1 MKRLAIFLAALFA
14 LTATTD
20 ALSQA
25 KKKPERQAPKTSKSV
40 FAGEKYVAENWQD
53 FQQDTFTLTVAFPKQ
68 PDVSSRSDVDYTE
81 QGLVPIEITTVET
94 YLNKTYYLVNVRS
107 YPEGFL
113 GKRTDLAANFG
124 AWLKLG
130 ILRGISVLGERQV
143 YYDKYLMLEFLY
155 RPSDREIIVHRC
167 VVIGDRLYQMLIQFP
182 TDPKISP
189 EKAVEN
195 NASQIRRFFDSFHV
209 KIAQTTPNRSVG

>member
-1 MKRLAIFLAALFA
+1 MKGLAISLATLFA
-14 LTATTD
+14 LTAATD

-25 KKKPERQAPKTSKSV
+25 KKKPERQAPTTSKSV

-53 FQQDTFTLTVAFPKQ
+53 FQQDAFKLTVAFPKK
-68 PDVSSRSDVDYTE
+68 PDVSAKSDVDYTE
-81 QGLVPIEITTVET
+81 QGFVPIQVTTVET

-130 ILRGISVLGERQV
+130 ILRGIPVLGERQIA
-143 YYDKYLMLEFLY
+143 YDKYLMLEFLY
-155 RPSDREIIVHRC
+155 RPSEREIVVHRC

-182 TDPKISP
+182 IDPKITP

-209 KIAQTTPNRSVG
+209 KIDPTAPNRSVG